1 MHDYQP
7 NKIRALAA
15 RGRFAIAFHGG
26 GNLGDIYPEE
36 QRLKLQ
42 VLQDFPHVPIRW
54 FPQSIHFRD
63 KTVNE
68 EAPLG
73 HFLSLMKQVQDMQI
87 VVRDIPSLDFAR
99 KYFEPLNTKV
109 TMTPDIVFAMGNRPD
124 MLQTFGQPTNDLLVF
139 RRRDAERTSWEDWA
153 GHDLQ
158 NFFSEQMEEMGPSWN
173 SSALAIGDWIDF
185 DLAQNEIVGKSEYLQ
200 AAWIRFMQ
208 GARWLASGEVVLLD
222 RLHGLSCSPCKVTFG

>member
-7 NKIRALAA
+7 NKIRELAA
-15 RGRFAIAFHGG
+15 KGRFAIAFHGG

-42 VLQDFPHVPIRW
+42 VLQDFPQVPIRW
-54 FPQSIHFRD
+54 FPQSIHFKNKETSID
-63 KTVNE
+63 Q
-68 EAPLG
+68 PLG
-73 HFLSLMKQVQDMQI
+73 KFLSLVKQVEDMQI
-87 VVRDIPSLDFAR
+87 VVRDIPSLEFAR
-99 KYFEPLNTKV
+99 KHFEPLDTKV

-124 MLQTFGQPTNDLLVF
+124 LLQTFGKPGNELLVF
-139 RRRDAERTSWEDWA
+139 RRRDAERTSWENWA
-153 GHDLQ
+153 GSDL
-158 NFFSEQMEEMGPSWN
+158 NAFFSKQMEGMSWN

-185 DLAQNEIVGKSEYLQ
+185 DLAPEEIVGKSEYAQ

-222 RLHGLSCSPCKVTFG
+222 RLHGASLLISRACN